1 MATQQT
7 PSPSDS
13 ASAAAFAEQQ
23 TAQVQTDSTKKTKAA
38 GGAPTMFFYVWTT
51 LYMFI
56 LFQTGG
62 PKKGE
67 TQFGNTKMYTAGYI
81 LITVV
86 AEYLFNVGETKT
98 HCGEPQWTN
107 ALFVTVV
114 PWIAVFGIVNL
125 MLMVFPGWLSPF
137 ANTVGYGVA
146 KLMGLDKLM
155 RDVFER
161 PSTGSGQ
168 DDQLKNALAEIT
180 SDPSLLFNQM
190 PLDSAEFNSFKS
202 NTQSLQS
209 PNANPLDWEKLH
221 RLVWA
226 KELSSWYVWY
236 MLAGTLCV
244 RMGISY
250 MANSTCELSAASR
263 KKIHDD
269 YIESEEK
276 KIKDPG
282 RVYTH

>member
-1 MATQQT
+1 MATQQ
-7 PSPSDS
+7 PQLAAP
-13 ASAAAFAEQQ
+13 SAAAFAEQQ
-23 TAQVQTDSTKKTKAA
+23 TAQAQSDSTKQTKAA

-62 PKKGE
+62 PKEGE
-67 TQFGNTKMYTAGYI
+67 TQFGNTKMYTAGYV

-107 ALFVTVV
+107 ALFITVV

-137 ANTVGYGVA
+137 ANTIGYGVA
-146 KLMGLDKLM
+146 KLMGLDKTM
-155 RDVFER
+155 REVFKV
-161 PSTGSGQ
+161 PDQGTGGDAKLQ
-168 DDQLKNALAEIT
+168 NALAEIT

-190 PLDSAEFNSFKS
+190 PLDSAEFSSFKS
-202 NTQSLQS
+202 NTLSLQRAG
-209 PNANPLDWEKLH
+209 PNPLDWEKLH

-226 KELSSWYVWY
+226 KELAAWYVWY
-236 MLAGTLCV
+236 LLAGTLCV

-269 YIESEEK
+269 YIASEAK
-276 KIKDPG
+276 AIKGVPRTYD
-282 RVYTH
+282 HH